1 MRCPDGRREQNKGG
15 CWPFFAT
22 KMNKK
27 CFHPQTGRGGSWD
40 CRDWLR
46 ETPQCETFPGSV
58 CCSLVG
64 TDLFV
69 AVLCLGRWWFRRIVH
84 WVRPNLEILS
94 KSRIEIV
101 DCLFLVADDDSVV
114 NPMIRNIFFDS
125 LVLKKRRGVYLSLRE
140 VLLFDEVR
148 ESLSPDPRGLF
159 EAINKFV

>member
-1 MRCPDGRREQNKGG
+1 
-15 CWPFFAT
+15 
-22 KMNKK
+22 
-27 CFHPQTGRGGSWD
+27 
-40 CRDWLR
+40 
-46 ETPQCETFPGSV
+46 
-58 CCSLVG
+58 
-64 TDLFV
+64 
-69 AVLCLGRWWFRRIVH
+69 
-84 WVRPNLEILS
+84 LEILS

-159 EAINKFV
+159 EATNKFV